1 MGKELSPFRMDTSPL
16 ADLLITDGAE
26 RITKDFREQGLIP
39 AGASYMTF
47 SQIGGLWSPYTVFEM
62 GGYDHAETRKLV
74 DRIAAMSVAAA
85 CAAIQ
90 QLPEG
95 LQSAARQLVGNKVG
109 GKWSPHAVFEL
120 FGYDHAAMRELVNP
134 IATMPVAAADAT
146 IQLLPKGLQSATR
159 SMVTAVSTPSK
170 NTKEV
175 FINVVE
181 DVISGTTTLYYYTCS
196 NFAAALELQR
206 WLGVTCSG
214 HALHKVLSGD
224 QLTACKNRIT
234 APTIEDRGKA
244 KLLGDAQ
251 ALTKAYMDSPQ
262 YKALLARQDINRAKH
277 LGKQAGKA
285 KGISELGP

>member
-74 DRIAAMSVAAA
+74 DRIGAMSVAAA

-214 HALHKVLSGD
+214 HALHKVLSGG
-224 QLTACKNRIT
+224 QLTACEKRIT

-277 LGKQAGKA
+277 VAKQAGKA

>member
-39 AGASYMTF
+39 VGASYMTF

-74 DRIAAMSVAAA
+74 DRMAAMSVAAA

-277 LGKQAGKA
+277 VAKQAGKA